1 MPKIISK
8 FFGEYAFLSNFSDH
22 PVTMQGPFP
31 TLEPTVFPTAEHAY
45 QAAKATTR
53 EDFEKV
59 VSAPTPGVAKK
70 IGRRIK
76 VRGGWEDVKISVMA
90 AVVEAKFAAGSQ
102 LATQLLETGSATLV
116 EGNEWGDDFWGAYKG
131 RGVNMLGVILM
142 DRRSELLAATQD
154 VDYAREYEAAM
165 MASNAA
171 GCVGMTPSDTIRYLS
186 AELARRNDLMP
197 GGEKFKDNVRHVFLA
212 NGFTVKEGQSDLKD
226 YVFNA
231 AAALLNS
238 LAE

>member
-76 VRGGWEDVKISVMA
+76 VRGDWEDVKISVMA
-90 AVVEAKFAAGSQ
+90 AVVEAKFAVGSQ
-102 LATQLLETGSATLV
+102 LATRLLGTGSATLI
-116 EGNEWGDDFWGAYKG
+116 EGNYWGDAFWGVYRG
-131 RGVNMLGVILM
+131 RGQNMLGAILM
-142 DRRSELLAATQD
+142 AHRRHLVSLAEITSM
-154 VDYAREYEAAM
+154 DYKKEFEGAM
-165 MASNAA
+165 AASN
-171 GCVGMTPSDTIRYLS
+171 GSCVVSIPADPAEYDNLIR
-186 AELARRNDLMP
+186 R
-197 GGEKFKDNVRHVFLA
+197 VFLA
-212 NGFTVKEGQSDLKD
+212 NGFTIKEGQDDLKP
-226 YVFNA
+226 YVYA
-231 AAALLNS
+231 AARALVNALTG
-238 LAE
+238 AEASK